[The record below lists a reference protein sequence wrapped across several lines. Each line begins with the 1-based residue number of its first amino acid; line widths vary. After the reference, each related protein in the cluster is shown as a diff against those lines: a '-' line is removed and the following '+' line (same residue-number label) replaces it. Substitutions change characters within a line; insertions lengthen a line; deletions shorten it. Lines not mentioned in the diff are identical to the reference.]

1 MNSNYINEY
10 INLFERVLS
19 AAYISK
25 FSLEALAKNISNSDY
40 FQKIERDLKES
51 SPITSDYVLVKSIL
65 TDINIALEDV
75 PIFNQCLWAAESYL
89 RIQGE
94 TKLTF
99 ETIFLYIPIKKMY
112 ELFDVYHEMAFSQI
126 VEHFK
131 KLFLNKSVLAMLID
145 TYKISI
151 KYISEITDVSYNTL
165 LSLKSRRRNIK
176 KSNAVDILQI
186 ASVFNV
192 RPETLCEIEI

>member
-99 ETIFLYIPIKKMY
+99 ETNHGYKHELSFNSGKTLEQCLYSYLK
-112 ELFDVYHEMAFSQI
+112 QI
-126 VEHFK
+126 DE
-131 KLFLNKSVLAMLID
+131 
-145 TYKISI
+145 TY
-151 KYISEITDVSYNTL
+151 
-165 LSLKSRRRNIK
+165 R
-176 KSNAVDILQI
+176 
-186 ASVFNV
+186 
-192 RPETLCEIEI
+192 